1 MYTTQPPLVVL
12 VIRNLLPGIELLAS
26 VLVSDESIVAENL
39 FSSVSVVPKLVDG
52 SNVEPKSNEK
62 NSERQQNKKIQ

>member
-12 VIRNLLPGIELLAS
+12 VILNLLPGIELLAS

>member
-1 MYTTQPPLVVL
+1 MYITQPPLVVF
-12 VIRNLLPGIELLAS
+12 VILNLLPGIELLAS